1 MRKACSFTLSITP
14 FKGLWTTK
22 YQHITWKKTEMKAM
36 LYPKRSKEK
45 SPRAAMRTPAAVNI
59 TERVT

>member
-1 MRKACSFTLSITP
+1 MKNKTSV
-14 FKGLWTTK
+14 
-22 YQHITWKKTEMKAM
+22 YTWKKTEMKAM